1 MNTRETV
8 EVTCSFFSFLFF
20 CLFCLANSFSFSV
33 DDTVEQVVLN
43 KLLVPEQER

>member
-8 EVTCSFFSFLFF
+8 EVTCSFFP
-20 CLFCLANSFSFSV
+20 SFSFVCFALPIVFRLFV

-43 KLLVPEQER
+43 NLLVPEQQR